1 MNPGSPDPVFSS
13 NLGGVQGRGLV
24 LVVFHSYF
32 ALDISI
38 SCSLRPLY
46 SG

>member
-24 LVVFHSYF
+24 LVVF
-32 ALDISI
+32 
-38 SCSLRPLY
+38 Y
-46 SG
+46 S